1 MLKDAAKLVS
11 IHVEEPVEAIAV
23 GIAKEHAIR
32 IVALAVKIIVQELVL
47 VAVETVVTGV
57 AKAIVRVIVKMT
69 V

>member
-1 MLKDAAKLVS
+1 M
-11 IHVEEPVEAIAV
+11 EEPVEAIAV

>member
-1 MLKDAAKLVS
+1 M
-11 IHVEEPVEAIAV
+11 EAIAV